1 MYIFIKIFIMSNVIS
16 DFVGLF
22 SKRQITTTP
31 KDNDFVLLGQ
41 TGVGNINSSTQAKMR
56 TRLVRVKDLGS
67 DTLTTVSEV
76 ALNFVC
82 DTSKGN
88 YFELTLGD
96 ALVTNVVTL
105 TNLGT
110 GPKTI
115 IVLVKQAP
123 NVAGEIIGWKYV
135 VGSGAPAPGD
145 NAIWPG
151 APSVVPNMTPT
162 VDTVDIYTFVW
173 DGTLLRGTFTQNYN

>member
-1 MYIFIKIFIMSNVIS
+1 MSNVIS

-41 TGVGNINSSTQAKMR
+41 TGVGNINSTTQAKMR
-56 TRLVRVKDLGS
+56 TRLVRVKDLGGS
-67 DTLTTVSEV
+67 DTLTTVIDSPIEEFN
-76 ALNFVC
+76 L

-88 YFELTLGD
+88 YFEITLGD
-96 ALVTNVVTL
+96 GLMTNVVAL
-105 TNLGT
+105 KNLGT

-123 NVAGEIIGWKYV
+123 NVPGEITEWKYV
-135 VGSGAPAPGD
+135 PGSGTPAPGAD
-145 NAIWPG
+145 AVWPG
-151 APSVVPNMTPT
+151 APSVVPIMTPT
-162 VDTVDIYTFVW
+162 IDTVDIYTFVW